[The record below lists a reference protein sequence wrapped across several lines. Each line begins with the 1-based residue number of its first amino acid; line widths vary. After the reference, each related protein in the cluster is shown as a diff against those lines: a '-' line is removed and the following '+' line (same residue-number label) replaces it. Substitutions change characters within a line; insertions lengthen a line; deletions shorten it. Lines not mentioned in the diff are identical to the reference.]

1 MDNPLI
7 PELEIVKDS
16 LKVTNSNRKDV
27 TNLFENQTKRNRVK
41 VFEKKI
47 LYLSQNFMAR
57 TTNLTSK

>member
-1 MDNPLI
+1 MDNPLM

-41 VFEKKI
+41 V
-47 LYLSQNFMAR
+47 
-57 TTNLTSK
+57 